1 MFNEQLAV
9 TAIRM
14 LGVEAITKAKSGHPG
29 IVLGAAPILH
39 TLITRHLRV
48 NPRDTKWFDRDR
60 FILSAGHGSALLYSA
75 YHMMGF
81 EISMED
87 IKNLRQAGS
96 KTPGH
101 PEVNQAEG
109 VDATTGPLGQGI
121 GMSVGMAIA
130 EEFLSK
136 KFNTPD
142 MTVIDH
148 YTYVIC
154 GDGDLQEGICQ
165 EAMSMAGH
173 LGLGKLIILYDSNDI
188 QLDGEVSM
196 AYSDNTKMKYEAL
209 NWQYL
214 KVEDGTDIEAI
225 DKAIIEA
232 KKETKK
238 PTIIEVKTTIGYN
251 APGAG
256 TSSCHGKPYSV
267 DDLAVIKKNYNWNYP
282 DFEIPQEVYDF
293 YQGCAK
299 ELGIKKHMEWNTL
312 LSEYQKKYPDLYTKL
327 SIAAGNNF
335 EIPDLTTYKLGESLS
350 TRVAGGKAL
359 AELSK
364 YIECMIG
371 GSADLSCSCMVKGAD
386 GDFTKDNRLG
396 RNINFGVREH
406 AMGAIANGMVLHDGI
421 KSFVGGFFVFSDYMK
436 PAMRMASIMSIGT
449 VFAFSHDTIAV
460 GEDGPTHQPI
470 EQAFAIRTIP
480 NMILFRPA
488 DPNETVYAF
497 ELAFKFKK
505 IPSTILMTRQNIN
518 VLEGTS
524 YDGVSKGGYVISE
537 AKGEMDGIL
546 LATGSEVSLAL
557 EAQKELEKQGKFVR
571 VVSMPSTNLFDMQ
584 SATYREEVLPKGVK
598 TLAIE
603 MGTSLGWYKYA
614 DDVLGIDKFGISAP
628 LKVIV
633 PMYGFTVENVV
644 KKYLE
649 IKK

>member
-1 MFNEQLAV
+1 MFNEQLAID
-9 TAIRM
+9 AMRI

-87 IKNLRQAGS
+87 IKQLRQAGS

-101 PEVNQAEG
+101 PEVNLAEG

-121 GMSVGMAIA
+121 GMAVGMAIA
-130 EEFLSK
+130 EAFLNK
-136 KFNTPD
+136 KFNTKD

-154 GDGDLQEGICQ
+154 GDGDLQEGITQ
-165 EAMSMAGH
+165 EAMSIAGH
-173 LGLGKLIILYDSNDI
+173 QGLGKLIVLYDSNDI
-188 QLDGEVSM
+188 QLDGRVDLT
-196 AYSDNTKMKYEAL
+196 YSDNTKMKYEAL

-214 KVEDGTDIEAI
+214 KVEDGTDIDAI

-232 KKETKK
+232 KKETNK
-238 PTIIEVKTTIGYN
+238 PTIIEIKTIIGYK

-256 TSSCHGKPYSV
+256 TSNVHGKPFSK
-267 DDLAVIKKNYNWNYP
+267 DDLEVIKKAYNWNYP
-282 DFEIPQEVYDF
+282 EFTIPQEVYDF

-299 ELGIKKHMEWNTL
+299 NLGIKKHMEWNKV
-312 LSEYQKKYPDLYTKL
+312 LSDYQKEYPDLYTKL
-327 SIAAGNNF
+327 SIAASNNF
-335 EIPDLTTYKLGESLS
+335 IIPELKTYNVGESLS

-359 AELSK
+359 NELSE
-364 YIECMIG
+364 YIDCMIG
-371 GSADLSCSCMVKGAD
+371 GSADLSCSCMVKGND

-396 RNINFGVREH
+396 RNIYFGVREH
-406 AMGAIANGMVLHDGI
+406 AMGAIANGMVLHAGI
-421 KSFVGGFFVFSDYMK
+421 KAFVGGFFVFSDYMK
-436 PAMRMASIMSIGT
+436 PALRMASIMSIGT

-470 EQAFAIRTIP
+470 EQAFGIRTIP
-480 NMILFRPA
+480 NMVLFRPA
-488 DPNETVYAF
+488 DPNETVYCF
-497 ELAFKFKK
+497 ELAFKFNK
-505 IPSTILMTRQNIN
+505 IPSTILMTRQNID
-518 VLEGTS
+518 VIPGTS
-524 YDGVSKGGYVISE
+524 YDGVSKGGYTISE
-537 AKGEMDGIL
+537 AKGELDGIL
-546 LATGSEVSLAL
+546 LATGSEVSLAIK
-557 EAQKELEKQGKFVR
+557 AQAELEKQGKFVR

-584 SATYREEVLPKGVK
+584 SQAYRDEVLPKNVK

-628 LKVIV
+628 LKEIV